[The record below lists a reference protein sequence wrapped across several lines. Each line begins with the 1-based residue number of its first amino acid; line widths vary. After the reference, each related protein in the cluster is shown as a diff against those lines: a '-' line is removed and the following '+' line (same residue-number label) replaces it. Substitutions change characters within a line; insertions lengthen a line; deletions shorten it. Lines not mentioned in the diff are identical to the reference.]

1 MAEYGSIQDVV
12 QQATGFAGAVNH
24 EYQRQLQTQTEADIA
39 HKKLLFQQD
48 VNNEIMKIKTSNNY
62 EDWQKQIDDFLTRTK
77 NSMSDKNSPYY
88 CRNQLTGDMFAQIV
102 DSSQVQLTDT
112 VNNMVLQKQ
121 RDNRI
126 GDYNNDC
133 NFIDQ
138 NFAGQEGF
146 NQKKQRLD
154 MLLNGG
160 DIDRQTYD
168 KELLNQFTRSY
179 TSSVTNTFDGSIEQA
194 VKAGESFDKLWTAID
209 DEFNGMKMYGHD
221 GMEVAFDK
229 KAVQS
234 AAKQMLQQKYNAY
247 VSDLQNK
254 NCTNLSEFATKVMA
268 AKTETEK
275 NTLKMQGQGM
285 LRQLTGLN
293 LTPAQREHYASMFE
307 IKNGKGGSSGS
318 GSGSETKQLNEFK
331 AFLKEVPDLGYGELE
346 ARIKTTDPTD
356 NMSIMDTKRM
366 MMNVAA
372 EKIYEYGVD
381 DNPVAQAML
390 ENTGNTY
397 VGLLVQK
404 AIDKNYPSYA
414 NKKLP
419 KQISDL
425 CNDFESKGMLGAKAN
440 AIDYVYDLIAQDN
453 TGMSEAELTDK
464 LEKGLIGLYAPYLEA
479 KTVKQFNPQIKDFEN
494 AGAFSKDKK
503 GRWNMDVKA
512 DTWQDAKDVSS
523 IIRDMNNNDMVYTD
537 NNGKERWADDS
548 IKKRHEELT
557 GVIQQAAENALGK
570 NLVPGIENTKDD
582 KTSRV
587 IFTDPETQER
597 YTMESTGRK
606 AWELKNIATGETVAT
621 SDTVKTKLKE
631 RKKEMEA
638 ENKKTQEALKSQ
650 KAASDYAEWKHNKE
664 ADYATDFGTAEYNK
678 KMEAL
683 GIKEDDWNM
692 SDTTGRDTLIKNKA
706 DKINRE
712 IEKNGDADELKA
724 LGVTKEEWQ
733 KLSWQQRQEL
743 IWNRIK

>member
-1 MAEYGSIQDVV
+1 MAGYGSIQDVV

-24 EYQRQLQTQTEADIA
+24 EYQRQLQQQAEADIA

-229 KAVQS
+229 KTVQN

-254 NCTNLSEFATKVMA
+254 NCTNLSEFAAKVYA
-268 AKTETEK
+268 AKTDTER

-285 LRQLTGLN
+285 LRQLPGLN
-293 LTPAQREHYASMFE
+293 LTPAQREHYASLFQ
-307 IKNGKGGSSGS
+307 IKDSKGGSSGS
-318 GSGSETKQLNEFK
+318 SSGSDTKKLNEYK

-356 NMSIMDTKRM
+356 DMSIMDTKRM
-366 MMNVAA
+366 MMNVAN
-372 EKIYEYGVD
+372 EKRYEYGVEND
-381 DNPVAQAML
+381 PVAQAML

-397 VGLLVQK
+397 IGLMVQK
-404 AIDKNYPSYA
+404 VIEKRYPSYE

-425 CNDFESKGMLGAKAN
+425 CNDFEAKGMLGAKAN
-440 AIDYVYDLIAQDN
+440 AIDFVYDLIAHDN

-464 LEKGLIGLYAPYLEA
+464 VNKGLIGLYAPYLDS
-479 KTVKQFNPQIKDFEN
+479 KTVKEFNPKIKDFEN
-494 AGAFSKDKK
+494 AGAFTKDKK
-503 GRWNMDVKA
+503 GNWKMDIKE
-512 DTWQDAKDVSS
+512 DTWSNSKDVSS
-523 IIRDMNNNDMVYTD
+523 IIRDMNSNDMVFTD

-548 IKKRHEELT
+548 IKKRHE
-557 GVIQQAAENALGK
+557 QAASVLNQVANNITGK
-570 NLVPGIENTKDD
+570 DLVPGLENTKDD

-587 IFTDPETQER
+587 IFNDSDTGER
-597 YTMESTGRK
+597 YTFESTGNKSYDLVRLSDGAIVGNQDTIAANKK
-606 AWELKNIATGETVAT
+606 AYN
-621 SDTVKTKLKE
+621 DKLK
-631 RKKEMEA
+631 A
-638 ENKKTQEALKSQ
+638 ESKAEKDKLKGM
-650 KAASDYAEWKHNKE
+650 KARSELAEQQHYKE
-664 ADYATDFGTAEYNK
+664 AGYSADFGTVVWNE
-678 KMEAL
+678 KMEAI

-692 SDTTGRDTLIKNKA
+692 SDTTGRDQIIKNKTTSINNEIQKGKGD
-706 DKINRE
+706 DK
-712 IEKNGDADELKA
+712 LKA
-724 LGVTKEEWQ
+724 MGVTKEEWD
-733 KLSWQQRQEL
+733 KLSWQQKQEL
-743 IWNRIK
+743 IWKTVQ